1 MQFHFK
7 NFKKK
12 FSAFKFSPKLWDKP
26 TRTALGP
33 LSAPVVYADVFRARQ
48 LYDKLC
54 ARHLGV

>member
-7 NFKKK
+7 NFRKR

-26 TRTALGP
+26 ARTALGP
-33 LSAPVVYADVFRARQ
+33 FLRLVHADVFHARQ

-54 ARHLGV
+54 ACHLGV